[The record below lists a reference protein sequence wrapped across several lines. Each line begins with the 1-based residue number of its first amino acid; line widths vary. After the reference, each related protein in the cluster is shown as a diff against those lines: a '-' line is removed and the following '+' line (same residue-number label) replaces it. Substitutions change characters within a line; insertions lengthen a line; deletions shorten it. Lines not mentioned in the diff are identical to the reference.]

1 MKNRKLV
8 IAFDAN
14 PITQSNIT
22 GIGEYEKRLV
32 EALSKY
38 SNSNVQL
45 IGYYYNFFGRKKSI
59 DLPRLRN
66 VTYKAIKLY
75 PGGLVNAL
83 RRLGLEV
90 PVEFLIKSRCDVA
103 LFPNYLTQPSLFGAQ
118 IVVFV
123 HDLTYVLYPDFMAD
137 KNQKDLARYVPKS
150 LSRSKSLI
158 TISKSTESQII
169 EEYAYDKEILVTP
182 IPYTIKNSSTRI
194 TIDEVQ
200 KKYPIKNNYV
210 LSVGTIEPRKNIIG
224 LIDGFSSNDEL
235 KNKFSLVL
243 CGKKGWKSDKIF
255 ERIALA
261 KKEGIS
267 IIITGYV
274 SDDVKKCLYENCA
287 AVVLPSFYEG
297 FGMPILE
304 ALAYKK
310 PLALSDIKVFHEVAG
325 DAGYYF
331 ALNSSKSMSDIIL
344 KATRSRTNKNN
355 SPYSKITWEDIAN
368 KLLQHFEK
376 ISKT

>member
-1 MKNRKLV
+1 
-8 IAFDAN
+8 
-14 PITQSNIT
+14 
-22 GIGEYEKRLV
+22 
-32 EALSKY
+32 
-38 SNSNVQL
+38 
-45 IGYYYNFFGRKKSI
+45 
-59 DLPRLRN
+59 
-66 VTYKAIKLY
+66 
-75 PGGLVNAL
+75 
-83 RRLGLEV
+83 
-90 PVEFLIKSRCDVA
+90 
-103 LFPNYLTQPSLFGAQ
+103 
-118 IVVFV
+118 
-123 HDLTYVLYPDFMAD
+123 
-137 KNQKDLARYVPKS
+137 
-150 LSRSKSLI
+150 
-158 TISKSTESQII
+158 
-169 EEYAYDKEILVTP
+169 
-182 IPYTIKNSSTRI
+182 
-194 TIDEVQ
+194 
-200 KKYPIKNNYV
+200 
-210 LSVGTIEPRKNIIG
+210 LSVGTIEPIKNIIG

-255 ERIALA
+255 ERIAQA
-261 KKEGIS
+261 KEEGVS
-267 IIITGYV
+267 ITITGYV

-310 PLALSDIKVFHEVAG
+310 PLALSDIEVFHEVAG
-325 DAGYYF
+325 NAGYYF